1 MENYV
6 NVIGTGLLFFVE
18 ILQMLIIADIVLSW
32 LRLAGLTWRP
42 KFLADIID
50 PTYKFI
56 RSIIPTRFWPLDF
69 TPIVVILFLI
79 FIEILLYGFFPD
91 LSAINL
97 SLR

>member
-1 MENYV
+1 MNNITTV
-6 NVIGTGLLFFVE
+6 VWTGLLIFVE
-18 ILQMLIIADIVLSW
+18 VLQMLIIADIVLSW
-32 LRLAGLTWRP
+32 LRLVGLTWRP

-69 TPIVVILFLI
+69 NPIVVILFLI